1 MLDFRMTMELENKK
15 ENFSLILTQED
26 GSQITL
32 QNFNIINISDNI
44 SDLKIDEISI
54 GEIDI
59 DSRVMLGIRK
69 SAIINYLFTNG
80 NEENEEYFEKNYKDE
95 YQEYLKHKTKLKKK
109 SDVEIS
115 TEIGIP
121 TRTLQEWKK
130 KDKNNWR
137 KKIYNKLK
145 KGEL

>member
-1 MLDFRMTMELENKK
+1 MLDFRMTMELKNKK

-54 GEIDI
+54 GQIDI

-95 YQEYLKHKTKLKKK
+95 YQEYLIHKTKLKKK